1 MTIRSLIGSRGVPG
15 GAERKAASGSH
26 CDSYRSTHEGS
37 KRLYYDLVI
46 GHQSVIADSFFSI
59 VKNFYYPM
67 DKGFCE
73 HIDRRHRL
81 VCAGNPALRER
92 KQAALSTKRLL
103 LVSGLGGGLEHS
115 SYLPAYGGFKSC
127 GVNSHGWLGKAP
139 TGCSGPTID

>member
-46 GHQSVIADSFFSI
+46 GEY
-59 VKNFYYPM
+59 N
-67 DKGFCE
+67 
-73 HIDRRHRL
+73 IDRRHRL